1 MKAVTPSF
9 IERRQAKRY
18 DLQLPLIYKAGLITG
33 SGSTVN
39 ISNAGLLFR
48 AGQDLRSCSEI
59 ELRIPWPVLLDGVT
73 DLQLCVRG
81 RVVRER
87 GDLVAVKFVGKPIFK
102 TAMRAQAVGE
112 GKR

>member
-1 MKAVTPSF
+1 MKAVTPAF

-18 DLQLPLIYKAGLITG
+18 DLRLPLIYKAGLITE
-33 SGSTVN
+33 SGTTLN
-39 ISNAGLLFR
+39 ISTAGLLFR
-48 AGQDLRSCSEI
+48 AGQDLRSCSVI
-59 ELRIPWPVLLDGVT
+59 ELRIAWPVLLDGVI

-81 RVVRER
+81 RVVRES
-87 GDLVAVKFVGKPIFK
+87 GDLIAVKFVGRPTLK